1 MTLQQLILRYAAFA
15 VLATLTN
22 LGVQR
27 VALAVSPWLLLAM
40 VAGTLAGL
48 VVKYLLDKHWIFFDT
63 AKGAAAHGRQFLL
76 YSTMGVA
83 TTLIAW
89 GAESGAWALWG
100 TDLAREAGAVV
111 GLTLGYIVK
120 FRLDRAFVF
129 TDAQLKIGGA
139 A

>member
-1 MTLQQLILRYAAFA
+1 MTLHQLILRYAAFA
-15 VLATLTN
+15 VLAALAN

-27 VALAVSPWLLLAM
+27 AALTLSPWLLVAM

-48 VVKYLLDKHWIFFDT
+48 VVKYVLDKHWIFFDT

-89 GAESGAWALWG
+89 GAETGAWALWG
-100 TDLAREAGAVV
+100 TDLAREAGTALGLMV
-111 GLTLGYIVK
+111 GYVVK

-129 TDAQLKIGGA
+129 TDAQLKIGRA